1 MKKLKK
7 EEFKTNNIKILLYYN
22 PDFSFNFKVN
32 IHVFE
37 LTKSSKSVLN
47 KETNSTYLFFNVS

>member
-7 EEFKTNNIKILLYYN
+7 EVFKTNNIKILLYYN

-32 IHVFE
+32 IHVSE

-47 KETNSTYLFFNVS
+47 KKANSAYLFFNIS